1 MYYAAH
7 FTNQS
12 VCVHVVPVQ
21 NILIFY
27 SIAQHCVSHLYS
39 CAYGHSDVRSSRV
52 HNPNGISIDS
62 AVFAWLTIVKDRQ
75 TDRRRDHATPSVTIG
90 RISVRS
96 SLPFHQ
102 IDIIGAMVIVWRVS
116 AKIIRSVLCSVVCN
130 NNCEQRNVHTYE
142 QA

>member
-1 MYYAAH
+1 MGRH
-7 FTNQS
+7 LSPQKCPFPWGIWTPS
-12 VCVHVVPVQ
+12 
-21 NILIFY
+21 NIWFLGPI
-27 SIAQHCVSHLYS
+27 
-39 CAYGHSDVRSSRV
+39 GV
-52 HNPNGISIDS
+52 HNPIGS
-62 AVFAWLTIVKDRQ
+62 AVFVGLTIESDRP
-75 TDRRRDHATPSVTIG
+75 TDRPRDHATPSVTIG